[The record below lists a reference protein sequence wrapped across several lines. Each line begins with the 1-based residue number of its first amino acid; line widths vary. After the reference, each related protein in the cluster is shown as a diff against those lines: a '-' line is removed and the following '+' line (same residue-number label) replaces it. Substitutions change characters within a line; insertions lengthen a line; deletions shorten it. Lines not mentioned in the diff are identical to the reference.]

1 MSGTT
6 SLYRLTNECAALY
19 DAVTDFTNEDGEVD
33 ESFLTSL
40 RQKTDDWTQKAL
52 SVADLVIAFD
62 GFSDALGRE
71 IARLTAAKKRVD
83 RFRERTKDGL
93 SEACKAVGMEK
104 VQGEYTTISFRS
116 STAVDPYD
124 PSAIPEEFMRVKVS
138 REPNLTEI
146 GKALKAGQEVPG
158 CSLIY
163 KKNIQIK

>member
-6 SLYRLTNECAALY
+6 SLYRLTSECAALY

-33 ESFLTSL
+33 ESFLTAL
-40 RQKTDDWTQKAL
+40 QQKTDDWTQKAL

-62 GFSDALGRE
+62 GFSDALGHE

-93 SEACKAVGMEK
+93 AEACKAVGMER

-146 GKALKAGQEVPG
+146 GKALKEGKEVPG